1 MVEQSK
7 TSQDLQA
14 RLIAKAWEDE
24 SFKKALLSE
33 PKSAIEEELGV
44 ELPDGLEIQVVEET
58 ATRIC
63 LVLPA
68 PPEQL
73 PDAQLAEEQLE
84 AVAGGVAG
92 ARMRV
97 AYTTPVLGGFGRF
110 GVYTTTLPGL
120 RLR

>member
-1 MVEQSK
+1 MVAQTK

-14 RLIAKAWEDE
+14 RLIAKAWEDA
-24 SFKKALLSE
+24 SFKRALLND
-33 PKSAIEEELGV
+33 PKAAIEQELGV

-68 PPEQL
+68 PPEELPEGQL
-73 PDAQLAEEQLE
+73 PEEQLA
-84 AVAGGVAG
+84 AVAGGSG
-92 ARMRV
+92 RLRV